1 MTEEQVPVDA
11 CPTRENVPLVLV
23 VGLAAMLAGA
33 VLWALV
39 TVITHLELGLM
50 AIAVGFIVG
59 LGIQK
64 VRKYPNTNFGVLG
77 AVLAL
82 AGCLLGNAFSFV
94 AIAAQ
99 HSSAP
104 FIDTVVNVNVAGL
117 FSVMADNFE
126 AMDLLF
132 YAIAIYEG
140 FKFAS
145 R

>member
-1 MTEEQVPVDA
+1 MEESPV
-11 CPTRENVPLVLV
+11 RENMLAVLAA
-23 VGLAAMLAGA
+23 GLAAMLAGA

-39 TVITHLELGLM
+39 TVVTHMELGLM
-50 AIAVGFIVG
+50 AILVGFMVG

-64 VRKYPNTNFGVLG
+64 TRKKPNKSFGILG

-82 AGCLLGNAFSFV
+82 IGCLLGNAFSFV
-94 AIAAQ
+94 AIAMQQSGAPLADTLS
-99 HSSAP
+99 HLSA
-104 FIDTVVNVNVAGL
+104 AGL
-117 FSVMADNFE
+117 LAVMADNFE

-140 FKFAS
+140 FKFGS

>member
-1 MTEEQVPVDA
+1 MTEEQVMLDANPVQ
-11 CPTRENVPLVLV
+11 ENVLAVLAA
-23 VGLAAMLAGA
+23 GLAAMLAGA

-39 TVITHLELGLM
+39 TAITHLELGLM
-50 AIAVGFIVG
+50 AIVVGFLVG
-59 LGIQK
+59 FGIQK
-64 VRKYPNTNFGVLG
+64 VRRRPNRNFGILG

-99 HSSAP
+99 QSGSP
-104 FIDTVVNVNVAGL
+104 FVDTVLNVSATGL
-117 FSVMADNFE
+117 LSVMGDNFE

>member
-1 MTEEQVPVDA
+1 MTEEQVAVDVNLA
-11 CPTRENVPLVLV
+11 QENILAVLAA
-23 VGLAAMLAGA
+23 GFAAMLGGA

-50 AIAVGFIVG
+50 AIVVGFLVG

-64 VRKYPNTNFGVLG
+64 VRKRPNTNFGILG
-77 AVLAL
+77 AVLAF
-82 AGCLLGNAFSFV
+82 AGCLLGNAFSFI

-99 HSSAP
+99 QSSAP
-104 FIDTVVNVNVAGL
+104 FLDTILNV
-117 FSVMADNFE
+117 SVMGLLSAMTDNFE
-126 AMDLLF
+126 AMDLVF

>member
-1 MTEEQVPVDA
+1 MTDEQAVMEESPV
-11 CPTRENVPLVLV
+11 RENMLAVLAA
-23 VGLAAMLAGA
+23 GLAAMLAGA

-39 TVITHLELGLM
+39 TVVTHMELGLM
-50 AIAVGFIVG
+50 AIVVGFVVG

-64 VRKYPNTNFGVLG
+64 TRKRPNKNFGVIG
-77 AVLAL
+77 AVLAF

-99 HSSAP
+99 QSGAP
-104 FIDTVVNVNVAGL
+104 LMDMVANIHLAGL
-117 FSVMADNFE
+117 FSAMADNFQ

-140 FKFAS
+140 FKFGS